1 MQVKVKLFASLRQGR
16 EKECIIE
23 TQEDAAV
30 SDIISTLQIAKE
42 EIAILLINGING
54 RYDQQ
59 LSENDVLAIFPPMG
73 GG

>member
-16 EKECIIE
+16 EKESIIE
-23 TQEDAAV
+23 TKEGATV
-30 SDIISTLQIAKE
+30 TDIISTLQITKE
-42 EIAILLINGING
+42 EIAILLVNGING

-59 LSENDVLAIFPPMG
+59 LSENDLLAIFPPMG